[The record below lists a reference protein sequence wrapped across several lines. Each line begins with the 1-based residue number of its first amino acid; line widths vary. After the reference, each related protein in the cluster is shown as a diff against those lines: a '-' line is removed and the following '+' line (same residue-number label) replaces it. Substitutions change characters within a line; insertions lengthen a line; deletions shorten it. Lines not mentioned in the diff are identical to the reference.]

1 VVNLAGAKIGQ
12 RITGLAEP
20 RGLARAPTDNRLYV
34 STSAGK
40 LMIYAGAPLK
50 PEGSVDVGANP
61 GLLYYDAGSERIYLD
76 LAGRKIAIIDSTHN
90 KHWDNIRL
98 DAEPGAMALEDGGSR
113 IFVAALGEPRI
124 LVADRDGN
132 KQTGSWSTGAN
143 GPAASIALDE
153 DGGRLL
159 AAFRQPAVL
168 AWFDLADGTL
178 KGSIPACAEPGQL
191 ISDSFRHRAYL
202 TCADGKIQAFSRDA
216 AGAYADIGSVPTEK
230 GAIKAVL
237 VPTSG
242 RLYLGVPA
250 GAAMARSP
258 GLRAR
263 GVADPLIRAVIPAK
277 RGIRGRRARLLHL
290 TPLFRGA
297 RKRKP
302 FRSMLLPPITI
313 SASTAIAPCPSAST
327 ISGLTSSS
335 TSRSRWASANLAMA
349 ITASMAAST
358 SPAGLPR

>member
-1 VVNLAGAKIGQ
+1 
-12 RITGLAEP
+12 
-20 RGLARAPTDNRLYV
+20 
-34 STSAGK
+34 
-40 LMIYAGAPLK
+40 MIYAGAPLK

-143 GPAASIALDE
+143 GSAATIALDE

-178 KGSIPACAEPGQL
+178 KGSIPACTEPGQL

-202 TCADGKIQAFSRDA
+202 TCADGKIQVFTRDA

-250 GAAMARSP
+250 EGSHGAE
-258 GLRAR
+258 
-263 GVADPLIRAVIPAK
+263 IRVYA
-277 RGIRGRRARLLHL
+277 
-290 TPLFRGA
+290 
-297 RKRKP
+297 
-302 FRSMLLPPITI
+302 
-313 SASTAIAPCPSAST
+313 
-327 ISGLTSSS
+327 
-335 TSRSRWASANLAMA
+335 
-349 ITASMAAST
+349 
-358 SPAGLPR
+358 PAG

>member
-1 VVNLAGAKIGQ
+1 MVGFLRSGALAFGFAWAGLILAGVAGTGQVQAAPLTEVGGIPLGDVKGPIADLGIDYANQRLFVIEPGEGALAVVDLAAAKIGQ
-12 RITGLAEP
+12 TVTGLAEP

-50 PEGSVDVGANP
+50 AEGSVDVGANP

-113 IFVAALGEPRI
+113 IFIAALGEPRI

-143 GPAASIALDE
+143 GAAASIALDE

-159 AAFRQPAVL
+159 AAFRQPGVM
-168 AWFDLADGTL
+168 AWFDLADGSL
-178 KGSIPACAEPGQL
+178 KGSIPGCAEPGQL
-191 ISDSFRHRAYL
+191 IADSFRHRAYL
-202 TCADGKIQAFSRDA
+202 TCADGKIQVFSRDP
-216 AGAYADIGSVPTEK
+216 AGAYTDIGSVPTEK

-242 RLYLGVPA
+242 RLYLGIPAEAGHGAEIRVYAPA
-250 GAAMARSP
+250 G
-258 GLRAR
+258 
-263 GVADPLIRAVIPAK
+263 
-277 RGIRGRRARLLHL
+277 
-290 TPLFRGA
+290 
-297 RKRKP
+297 
-302 FRSMLLPPITI
+302 
-313 SASTAIAPCPSAST
+313 
-327 ISGLTSSS
+327 
-335 TSRSRWASANLAMA
+335 
-349 ITASMAAST
+349 
-358 SPAGLPR
+358 